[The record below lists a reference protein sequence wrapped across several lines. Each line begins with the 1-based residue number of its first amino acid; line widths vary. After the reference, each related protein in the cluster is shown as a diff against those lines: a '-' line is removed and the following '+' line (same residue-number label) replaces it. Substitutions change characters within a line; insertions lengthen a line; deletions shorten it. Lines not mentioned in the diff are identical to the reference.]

1 MNDYVDSLAL
11 RLRPELAEVRGQRRI
26 GEAADVFTLLYT
38 IPLALSG
45 FLWLSLLTDIEILTA
60 NWLLIIL
67 FAVFII
73 AFNRLNFF
81 LITEIRTGGYANSE
95 GNFDSIVIWSA
106 VFILGPAA
114 LWLAVA
120 FTTLNFL
127 NDYRRARSSSSR
139 WNLWRVYVSGI
150 AVTILSSLG
159 ALRIFEFLGGEVPVT
174 SISINII
181 LPALVAFLAQFVIG
195 AVLLSGYILYI
206 VWALR
211 AYFNAPIRPLINIL
225 LMVFGLPALADPFSV
240 LAAVLYVRDGY
251 LVYSYFM
258 FGLLMVAFLARRLSM
273 AAEFSRQQSRQLE
286 ELEKLG
292 QAIINAPP
300 DGSTLSEI
308 LMKYVPSMFTAS
320 GIYIRLDT
328 GQVLM
333 RHPDDWTFDWEEA
346 WSWLQEQRK
355 AQAFTAGDQLPW
367 RTDSDPHSAFVLAPI
382 IDSESDRPLGGIF
395 LELRSFSLPWDT
407 KTISNLIPAVQ
418 SLSDQIASA
427 LHQVKIYRETLDM
440 QKAVQELSLAR
451 RIQASFLPEAVP
463 EVPGWTL
470 AATLEPARQI
480 AGDFYDFIPL
490 SNGRLGILIADVADK
505 GLGPALYMALSRTLI
520 RTYSVQ
526 YENQPAEVLSAANQ
540 RILQDARAN
549 LFVTVFYGVLDLN
562 SGELIYGNAGHTP
575 PHLICAN
582 RNDFYITLKNTG
594 MPLGIDEDTVWGQE
608 VVNISPGNILL
619 LYTDGVTDAQN
630 AEGEFIDR
638 KTIVDI
644 ARRNCGDSV
653 QTLQQS
659 ILDEIHNFVG
669 GAPRFDD
676 ITLVIVGRDG

>member
-1 MNDYVDSLAL
+1 MRDYVDTLAL
-11 RLRPELAEVRGQRRI
+11 KFRPELAEVRGQRRI

-45 FLWLSLLTDIEILTA
+45 LVWLSLLTDIEILTA

-67 FAVFII
+67 FAVLIYV
-73 AFNRLNFF
+73 FNRLNFF
-81 LITEIRTGGYANSE
+81 LITEIRSGGYANSE
-95 GNFDSIVIWSA
+95 GNLDSIVIWSA

-120 FTTLNFL
+120 FATLNFW

-139 WNLWRVYVSGI
+139 WNLWRVYVSGLS
-150 AVTILSSLG
+150 VTILSLLG
-159 ALRIFEFLGGEVPVT
+159 ALRIFEFLGGVIPVS
-174 SISINII
+174 SISIDII
-181 LPALVAFLAQFVIG
+181 LPALVAFFAQFIIG

-206 VWALR
+206 IWALR
-211 AYFNAPIRPLINIL
+211 AYINAPIRPLMNIFL
-225 LMVFGLPALADPFSV
+225 LVLGLPALADPFSV
-240 LAAVLYVRDGY
+240 LAAVLYVREGY

-286 ELEKLG
+286 VLEKLG

-300 DGSTLSEI
+300 DGSTLGET
-308 LMKYVPSMFTAS
+308 LVKYVPSMFTAS
-320 GIYIRLDT
+320 GIFIRLDT
-328 GQVLM
+328 GQVLL
-333 RHPDDWTFDWEEA
+333 RHPEDWTIEWEEA
-346 WSWLQEQRK
+346 WSWLREQRK

-367 RTDSDPHSAFVLAPI
+367 QTDSDPHSAFVLAPI
-382 IDSESDRPLGGIF
+382 MEAEKDKPLGGIY
-395 LELRSFSLPWDT
+395 LELRSFSLPWDA

-440 QKAVQELSLAR
+440 QRAVQELSLAR

-463 EVPGWTL
+463 EVPGWKL

-526 YENQPAEVLSAANQ
+526 YEEQPAEVLSAANR

-549 LFVTVFYGVLDLN
+549 LFVTVFYGVLDLI

-575 PHLICAN
+575 PYLLCSN
-582 RNDFYITLKNTG
+582 KNESYITLKSTG

-608 VVNISPGNILL
+608 VANISPGDILL

-638 KTIVDI
+638 KAIINI
-644 ARRNCGDSV
+644 ARRNCGKSV
-653 QTLQQS
+653 QNLQRI
-659 ILDEIHNFVG
+659 ILKEIHDFVD

-676 ITLVIVGRDG
+676 ITLVIVGRDR